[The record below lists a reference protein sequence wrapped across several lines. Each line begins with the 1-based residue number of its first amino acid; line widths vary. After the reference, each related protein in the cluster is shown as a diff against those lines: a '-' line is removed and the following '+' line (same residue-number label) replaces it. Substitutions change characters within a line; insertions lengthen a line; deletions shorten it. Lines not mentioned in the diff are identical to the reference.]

1 MEACS
6 ECAQRL
12 AGFVGFGGDGGRRRS
27 TFFDSFIWDS
37 LHLGG
42 HSRDTRSSLAFVYIS
57 LNALYFVVLMNILLV
72 LLRSLLRKTLRN
84 CFNRHTSTADTQY
97 HSLPLMILAHK
108 PMRSTPL
115 SKGVSMVIKVDL
127 MTIHD
132 DSSPVAIGM
141 QPRSREYLGG
151 DVSKVR
157 CHA

>member
-57 LNALYFVVLMNILLV
+57 LNALYFVVLMNIILV
-72 LLRSLLRKTLRN
+72 LLRSPSRKILRN
-84 CFNRHTSTADTQY
+84 RRFSTADTQH
-97 HSLPLMILAHK
+97 HSLPLMISAHK
-108 PMRSTPL
+108 PMRSSPR

-127 MTIHD
+127 KTIHD

-141 QPRSREYLGG
+141 QPRSREYLSG

-157 CHA
+157 YHA